1 MPDPMLAPISHV
13 RGRLYI
19 KTTIVAK
26 INSIDATSRLKQSLG
41 LPKIQPRPPCPP
53 KVYQKLYKFLDSA
66 LPAGTKR
73 HTRAL
78 VLNKAELPPK
88 SSSSIPKP
96 IVKTIPS
103 KQAIPRNRASR
114 RLTAP
119 VQVPEWVMPATRLLC
134 QKLGAPAAPHHIFAG
149 VSSIL
154 TLPAS
159 TESNNTETSMDAT
172 KKIPALI
179 MIVFLT
185 VYTRLTAMETPV
197 DIFMDQKKRGFR
209 ILKDYME
216 QESVEEDE
224 INDDDFDKLILLFG
238 DRGWTQM
245 DWFENITPGAGLGLD
260 RMVEKSREVSS
271 ENEGATP
278 QESIL
283 NFHDL
288 DDNEKNY
295 LQAGLGTMVCYKV
308 IRQSEESSDVCKMQD
323 KVDYLSKKRRLHYQ
337 EWKKGILVLIKELE
351 QRDEMDQEAG

>member
-1 MPDPMLAPISHV
+1 MLVPISRV

-19 KTTIVAK
+19 KTIIVAK

-53 KVYQKLYKFLDSA
+53 KVYEKLYKFLDST

-73 HTRAL
+73 HRRAL
-78 VLNKAELPPK
+78 VVNKAELSPK
-88 SSSSIPKP
+88 SVSNPKP
-96 IVKTIPS
+96 IVKTTPT
-103 KQAIPRNRASR
+103 KQAIPRNRALR

-119 VQVPEWVMPATRLLC
+119 AQVPEWIMPAIRLLC

-154 TLPAS
+154 TLPSS

-172 KKIPALI
+172 KKIPTLI

-185 VYTRLTAMETPV
+185 VYARLTAMETPV
-197 DIFMDQKKRGFR
+197 DIFMDQKKRGSR

-260 RMVEKSREVSS
+260 RIVEKSREAGS
-271 ENEGATP
+271 ENEGATQ

-288 DDNEKNY
+288 DGNEKDY
-295 LQAGLGTMVCYKV
+295 LQAGLGTMVCYKI
-308 IRQSEESSDVCKMQD
+308 IRQGEESSDGCKMQD